1 VLALEVSNVLHRHTI
16 SCYDDV
22 SGGGYYGH
30 RRGYYDART
39 AYGGIGFGW
48 IVILF
53 GLLFLMPHWGF
64 MGR

>member
-1 VLALEVSNVLHRHTI
+1 MFFIVMIFVVMLLF
-16 SCYDDV
+16 

-30 RRGYYDART
+30 RRGYYRART

-48 IVILF
+48 MIILF

-64 MGR
+64 MRY

>member
-1 VLALEVSNVLHRHTI
+1 MFFIVILFLVMLMF
-16 SCYDDV
+16 